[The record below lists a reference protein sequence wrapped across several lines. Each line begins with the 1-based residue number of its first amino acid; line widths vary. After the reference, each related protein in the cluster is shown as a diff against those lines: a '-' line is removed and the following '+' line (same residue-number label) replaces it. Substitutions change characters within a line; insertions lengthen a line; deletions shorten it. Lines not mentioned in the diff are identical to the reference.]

1 MVNGLISVLMNTAV
15 VIKAG
20 LMLYSVAKTV
30 AITAVG
36 VADSAIIACCAVPCK
51 PNNQAKTNAKAGDTI
66 NRIPV
71 DRDNACIPLYH

>member
-36 VADSAIIACCAVPCK
+36 VADSAINERFFRQGRLGTKSCDFDRLPRSRCRLRLHH
-51 PNNQAKTNAKAGDTI
+51 GDDHS
-66 NRIPV
+66 V
-71 DRDNACIPLYH
+71 AS